1 MFSKTPRYYD
11 KIYSFKDYQAE
22 AQRLIALIQENL
34 CSGGNQLLDVACG
47 TGHHIEYLK
56 EHFAVEG
63 LDISEELLEVARQRN
78 PGVLFHQ
85 ADMIHF
91 ELGRRFDIVTC
102 LFSSIG
108 YVRTIENLR
117 RAINCMTQHVMP
129 GGVLVIEPWF
139 TPDTWRPG
147 TAHAQFIDE
156 PELKIA
162 RVNTSFAEGRL
173 SYFDLHYLIGT
184 PEGTEHFVERH
195 ELGLFEQGEMVAAFE
210 ETGLVVSYDKEG
222 LTGRGLYIG
231 RLR

>member
-1 MFSKTPRYYD
+1 MFSKTPHYYD

-22 AQRLIALIQENL
+22 AQRLIALIRENL

-47 TGHHIEYLK
+47 
-56 EHFAVEG
+56 
-63 LDISEELLEVARQRN
+63 
-78 PGVLFHQ
+78 LFHQ

-91 ELGRRFDIVTC
+91 ELDKRFDVVTC

-117 RAINCMTQHVMP
+117 RAVNCMAQHVMP
-129 GGVLVIEPWF
+129 GGVVFIEPWF
-139 TPDTWRPG
+139 TPDTWRPR
-147 TAHAQFIDE
+147 TVHAQFVDE

-162 RVNTSFAEGRL
+162 RVNTSYAEGRL

-184 PEGTEHFVERH
+184 PEGTEHFVEHH

-210 ETGLVVSYDKEG
+210 EAGLLVSYDKEG